1 MFSSFMH
8 ASRLTSTA
16 SKWIGIRPMLAA
28 TTAILMSGCGGSSE
42 PLNPGKITAFVS
54 VPPQAKLVRAIGGE
68 HVVVEVL
75 AGPGKDP
82 HDFSPSSK
90 QTMSLGRA
98 EVWFTT
104 RMPFEKRMTKK
115 VQSNAKR
122 LLIVDTTEGQP
133 LHPASQNQA
142 GHTESAEDSH
152 ADHDHGHDHE
162 HHHHDHS
169 AGDPHLWLSPP
180 LLKLQAQKI
189 ANTLTAIAPEQST
202 VFEENLKS
210 IQTEIEGV
218 HSDLEKSLAPHRG
231 ATFLAYHGA
240 FGWFAEA
247 YGLNQEI
254 IEYGGRSPETKRLRS
269 TIEKAKAKGIKVVF
283 TQPQFDRRS
292 AEAVA
297 EGLDGKV
304 IEIDPLA
311 EDLFVNLRK
320 IGEQLVADLSTHSPG
335 DSQ

>member
-1 MFSSFMH
+1 M
-8 ASRLTSTA
+8 
-16 SKWIGIRPMLAA
+16 KPIGIRLVLAVAA
-28 TTAILMSGCGGSSE
+28 TTMLSGCGGSSE
-42 PLNPGKITAFVS
+42 PLNPGKVTAFVS
-54 VPPQAKLVRAIGGE
+54 VPPQAKLVSAIGGE

-104 RMPFEKRMTKK
+104 RMPFEKRMVGK

-122 LLIVDTTEGQP
+122 LLVVDTTEGQP
-133 LHPASQNQA
+133 LNPPSQNQP
-142 GHTESAEDSH
+142 GHEDSH
-152 ADHDHGHDHE
+152 AGHDHDHD
-162 HHHHDHS
+162 HHHDHS

-180 LLKLQAQKI
+180 LLKLQAKKI
-189 ANTLTAIAPEQST
+189 AETLTELAPEQSAI
-202 VFEENLKS
+202 FETNLKAL
-210 IQTEIEGV
+210 QTEIDSV
-218 HSDLEKSLAPHRG
+218 HLELEKTLAPYRG

-240 FGWFAEA
+240 FGWFADA

-269 TIEKAKAKGIKVVF
+269 IIEKAKASGIKVVF
-283 TQPQFDRRS
+283 TQPQFDRNS

-297 EGLDGKV
+297 EGLGGKV

-311 EDLFVNLRK
+311 EDLFANLRD
-320 IGEQLVADLSTHSPG
+320 IGKQLATDLATHSPVE
-335 DSQ
+335 SQ